1 MRYVGD
7 RVKRPGQL
15 NGKSANVNN
24 AVLNHIFPGARSAA
38 DVPARHILLIMDCD
52 HMAKPDFFYKL
63 APCMLDEAVGIAL
76 APQYFHNHVTPDCL
90 DICHAEGIIVKQP
103 YRYGAGMCH
112 LTGAVDNRLRSTALQ
127 YAVRSTPHH
136 RGRTR
141 MRMHALHACRS
152 CGTCTSTGRSSAF
165 HEMFLSLPKPQARA
179 HE

>member
-141 MRMHALHACRS
+141 MRIHALHACRS

-165 HEMFLSLPKPQARA
+165 HEMSLS
-179 HE
+179 